1 MTLVV
6 EVSLLKVGVK
16 QRSVLKFVVVLFG
29 GLLVGFATSQIKIGL
44 CFVGGGVLIFVR
56 SLCAGG
62 RLLFR
67 LVVTGRILRIGGGFR
82 ILRVLLC
89 TRVARCHGRL
99 GCSALLE
106 VASRIG
112 LAFGES
118 VLKLS
123 SSSNFA

>member
-1 MTLVV
+1 MT
-6 EVSLLKVGVK
+6 
-16 QRSVLKFVVVLFG
+16 
-29 GLLVGFATSQIKIGL
+29 
-44 CFVGGGVLIFVR
+44 FVR
-56 SLCAGG
+56 SLCAGVK
-62 RLLFR
+62 LLFQ
-67 LVVTGRILRIGGGFR
+67 LVVTRRILRIGGGFR

-89 TRVARCHGRL
+89 TREARCHGRL